1 MRVRAERAETA
12 MKIRLL
18 LLGASYFLAGK
29 LALQHFAFVHASTS
43 PVWPPAGIALA
54 AFLLLGPGVWPAIF
68 LAAFLVN
75 VTTSGAVLTSLAIA
89 AGNTAAGLVGA
100 RLATRVAGGAR
111 ALEHASDVFKL
122 LGLAAAPS
130 AALSASVGVLSLAL
144 SGAVPWTGVGPV
156 WLTWW
161 LGDLAGMLV
170 VAPVILLW
178 SVPGAAAPMRRRP
191 LEAGVLLGVLVV
203 VGLAVFAGLVT
214 KTSYPLAFLAIPA
227 LLWSAFR
234 FGPTGAATAMLLSFT
249 LAVYGTLRG
258 LGPFVVGDANDSLL
272 LLQAFMIVMAGTIL
286 PMAALVWDR
295 EGAEHERTAL
305 LLRAQ
310 AAQQQAEDRRRV
322 AEEFASVARSLTET
336 LDVGAIGHR
345 VVEAVLALFNARASG
360 LRLLA
365 ADGSLVGIAFG
376 GAMKDAYPAGHALPG
391 GPASVSGLA
400 VALRTAAFSDD
411 VFADARLQIAG
422 DLRRG
427 MTAAGDAAVLAVP
440 LRAKGQIIGALSI
453 ADRRGRRFTPAEADM
468 LQAFADQAAVAVE
481 NARLFEE
488 AMQQRRESDV
498 IAALA
503 ADINR
508 ALDVDRV
515 LQRVADAVVALCAAD
530 VSRIALRDGESDTMS
545 FRIGVGTVGDDEPN
559 LRVRAGLGL
568 GGWVMARGR
577 PYRTADVAADPR
589 RHPDFQA
596 LIDRG
601 GTRSLLIAPI
611 HGDGGVEGLICVGR
625 RAVRPFTE
633 REEMICQRLAAHAAI
648 AIRNSHLFAA
658 ERAARAE
665 ANAANRA
672 KDHFLATLSHELRT
686 PLSAML
692 GWLRMMRNPR
702 LDDAQKAHAVDVIER
717 NARLQTQLINDLLD
731 VSRIVAGKL
740 ELEQFPLDLVPV
752 VQEAIEAVRGD
763 VEAKSLT
770 LAAELDPR
778 TGEVRGDPM
787 RLQQV
792 VTNLLSNAV
801 KFTPTGGRV
810 QVRLSR
816 AGGHAR
822 LTVSDSGEGI
832 EPEVLRHIFEPFQQ
846 ADTSSRRTHQGLGL
860 GLAIVRQLVEAHGGR
875 VHAESAGLGQGATFV
890 VELPIVAVRA
900 SLSDEPPECPGR
912 RGARL
917 DGLRVLVVD
926 DETDAREVV
935 GLVLRERGAEVQLA
949 GSVLEALD
957 LLRGR
962 SFDVLV
968 SDLAM
973 PGSDG
978 YDLIRAVRSG
988 GASRASM
995 IPAVALTAYTGQEVR
1010 ERAIAAGFVAH
1021 ATKPLDPDDLV
1032 DLIAK
1037 LPRM

>member
-1 MRVRAERAETA
+1 
-12 MKIRLL
+12 MKIRFL
-18 LLGASYFLAGK
+18 LLGAIYFLAGK
-29 LALQHFAFVHASTS
+29 LALQHFAFVHVSAS

-54 AFLLLGPGVWPAIF
+54 AVLLLGPGVWPAIF
-68 LAAFLVN
+68 VAAFLVN

-89 AGNTAAGLVGA
+89 AGNTAAGLAGA
-100 RLATRVAGGAR
+100 RLATGAAGGAH
-111 ALEHASDVFKL
+111 ALERSSDIFKL

-130 AALSASVGVLSLAL
+130 AALSATVGVLSLAL
-144 SGAVPWTGVGPV
+144 GGAVAWTGVGRV

-161 LGDLAGMLV
+161 LGDLAGALV

-178 SVPGAAAPMRRRP
+178 STPGAAAPMRRRP
-191 LEAGVLLGVLVV
+191 REAGVLLVVLVL
-203 VGLAVFAGLVT
+203 VGLMVFGGLVT
-214 KTSYPLAFLAIPA
+214 RTSYPLAFLAIPA
-227 LLWSAFR
+227 LVWASFR
-234 FGPTGAATAMLLSFT
+234 FVPTGAATAMLLSFA

-286 PMAALVWDR
+286 PIAALVWDR
-295 EGAEHERTAL
+295 EGAAQERAAL
-305 LLRAQ
+305 LARAQ
-310 AAQQQAEDRRRV
+310 AAQQQAEDGRRV
-322 AEEFASVARSLTET
+322 AEEFASIARSLTET
-336 LDVGAIGHR
+336 LDVAAVGHR
-345 VVEAVLALFNARASG
+345 VVEAILALFNARASG

-376 GAMKDAYPAGHALPG
+376 GAMKDAYPAGHVLPG

-400 VALRTAAFSDD
+400 VAQRAAAFSDD
-411 VFADARLQIAG
+411 VFADPRLQIAA

-488 AMQQRRESDV
+488 ATQQRRESDV

-515 LQRVADAVVALCAAD
+515 LQRVADAVVALCGAD
-530 VSRIALRDGESDTMS
+530 VSRIALRDGEDDTMS
-545 FRIGVGTVGDDEPN
+545 FRIGVGTVGDDEPA
-559 LRVRAGLGL
+559 LRVRAGLGI
-568 GGWVMARGR
+568 GGWVMATGR

-589 RHPDFQA
+589 RHPDFQP

-601 GTRSLLIAPI
+601 GARSLLIAPI
-611 HGDGGVEGLICVGR
+611 HGEAGVEGLICVGR
-625 RAVRPFTE
+625 RAVRPFSE

-702 LDDAQKAHAVDVIER
+702 LDEGQKAHAVDVIER

-752 VQEAIEAVRGD
+752 VQEAIEAVRGEVD
-763 VEAKSLT
+763 AKA
-770 LAAELDPR
+770 LALVAELDPR
-778 TGEVRGDPM
+778 TGEVRGDPV

-801 KFTPTGGRV
+801 KFTPSGGRLH
-810 QVRLSR
+810 VRLAR

-822 LTVSDSGEGI
+822 LSVADSGEGI

-846 ADTSSRRTHQGLGL
+846 ADTSTRRTHQGLGL

-875 VHAESAGLGQGATFV
+875 VHAESAGLGQGSTFV

-900 SLSDEPPECPGR
+900 SRSDGPAERPGR
-912 RGARL
+912 RDARL

-949 GSVLEALD
+949 GSVREALD

-973 PGSDG
+973 PGADG
-978 YDLIRAVRSG
+978 YDLIRAVRAG
-988 GASRASM
+988 DAARASA
-995 IPAVALTAYTGQEVR
+995 IPAVALTAYTGHEVR
-1010 ERAIAAGFVAH
+1010 ERAIAAGFLAH

-1032 DLIAK
+1032 ELIAK
-1037 LPRM
+1037 LPRL

>member
-1 MRVRAERAETA
+1 MN
-12 MKIRLL
+12 KLRLL
-18 LLGASYFLAGK
+18 LLGAIYFLAGK
-29 LALQHFAFVHASTS
+29 LALQHFAFVHTSAS

-54 AFLLLGPGVWPAIF
+54 AFLLLGPDVWPAIF
-68 LAAFLVN
+68 VAAFLVN

-89 AGNTAAGLVGA
+89 AGNTAAGLAGA
-100 RLATRVAGGAR
+100 RLAARVAGGAR
-111 ALEHASDVFKL
+111 APERASDVFKL
-122 LGLAAAPS
+122 LGLAAVPS

-144 SGAVPWTGVGPV
+144 SGAVPWTGGGPV

-178 SVPGAAAPMRRRP
+178 STPGAAAPMRRRP

-203 VGLAVFAGLVT
+203 VGLAVFGGIVT
-214 KTSYPLAFLAIPA
+214 RTSYPLAFLAIPA
-227 LLWSAFR
+227 LVWSAFR

-258 LGPFVVGDANDSLL
+258 SGPFVVGDANGSLL

-295 EGAEHERTAL
+295 EGAERERTAL
-305 LLRAQ
+305 LARAQ

-322 AEEFASVARSLTET
+322 AEEFASIARSLTET

-345 VVEAVLALFNARASG
+345 VVEAVLALFSARASG

-400 VALRTAAFSDD
+400 IALRAAAFSDD
-411 VFADARLQIAG
+411 VFADARLQIA
-422 DLRRG
+422 DELRRG

-453 ADRRGRRFTPAEADM
+453 ADRRGRRFTAAEADM

-530 VSRIALRDGESDTMS
+530 VSRIALRDGESDTMT
-545 FRIGVGTVGDDEPN
+545 FRIGVGTLGDDEPN

-568 GGWVMARGR
+568 GGWVMATGR

-596 LIDRG
+596 LIERG

-625 RAVRPFTE
+625 RAVRPFSE

-665 ANAANRA
+665 ASAANRA

-702 LDDAQKAHAVDVIER
+702 LDDTQKAHAVDVIER

-740 ELEQFPLDLVPV
+740 DLELFPLDLVPV

-763 VEAKSLT
+763 VEAKSLA
-770 LAAELDPR
+770 LSAELDPR

-801 KFTPTGGRV
+801 KFTPTGGRL
-810 QVRLSR
+810 QVRLRR

-832 EPEVLRHIFEPFQQ
+832 DPEVLRHIFEPFQQ
-846 ADTSSRRTHQGLGL
+846 ADTSTRRTHQGLGL

-875 VHAESAGLGQGATFV
+875 VHAESAGLGQGSTFV

-900 SLSDEPPECPGR
+900 SLSGGPPERPGR
-912 RGARL
+912 GGARL

-988 GASRASM
+988 GASRASK
-995 IPAVALTAYTGQEVR
+995 IPAVALTAYTGHEVR

-1037 LPRM
+1037 LRM